1 MVKNEKLTS
10 VKITQPLFDKFK
22 MACLEDNFSF
32 KKLAD
37 RAIFL
42 CDAVSSH
49 LGWHR
54 LRNYHRGSR
63 TTWFSRRIAD
73 HRVADHHYRLDD
85 RTAQSRERKSQP
97 DRPVGPL

>member
-1 MVKNEKLTS
+1 MARDEKLTS

-42 CDAVSSH
+42 YLTDKDFRSKIQKQNN
-49 LGWHR
+49 
-54 LRNYHRGSR
+54 LR
-63 TTWFSRRIAD
+63 IK
-73 HRVADHHYRLDD
+73 
-85 RTAQSRERKSQP
+85 Q
-97 DRPVGPL
+97 

>member
-1 MVKNEKLTS
+1 MTKEEKLTS

-42 CDAVSSH
+42 YLTDKEFREKV
-49 LGWHR
+49 HR
-54 LRNYHRGSR
+54 INNVKL
-63 TTWFSRRIAD
+63 
-73 HRVADHHYRLDD
+73 
-85 RTAQSRERKSQP
+85 KK
-97 DRPVGPL
+97 

>member
-1 MVKNEKLTS
+1 MKQEKLTS

-42 CDAVSSH
+42 YLTDNDFRQKVH
-49 LGWHR
+49 KI
-54 LRNYHRGSR
+54 NNVK
-63 TTWFSRRIAD
+63 I
-73 HRVADHHYRLDD
+73 
-85 RTAQSRERKSQP
+85 K
-97 DRPVGPL
+97 

>member
-1 MVKNEKLTS
+1 MTKEEKLTS

-42 CDAVSSH
+42 YLTDKDFRDKVH
-49 LGWHR
+49 KINNVKL
-54 LRNYHRGSR
+54 
-63 TTWFSRRIAD
+63 
-73 HRVADHHYRLDD
+73 
-85 RTAQSRERKSQP
+85 K
-97 DRPVGPL
+97 

>member
-1 MVKNEKLTS
+1 MIVKEEKLTS

-42 CDAVSSH
+42 YLTDKTFK
-49 LGWHR
+49 
-54 LRNYHRGSR
+54 
-63 TTWFSRRIAD
+63 TTI
-73 HRVADHHYRLDD
+73 HKQNNIKL
-85 RTAQSRERKSQP
+85 KN
-97 DRPVGPL
+97 